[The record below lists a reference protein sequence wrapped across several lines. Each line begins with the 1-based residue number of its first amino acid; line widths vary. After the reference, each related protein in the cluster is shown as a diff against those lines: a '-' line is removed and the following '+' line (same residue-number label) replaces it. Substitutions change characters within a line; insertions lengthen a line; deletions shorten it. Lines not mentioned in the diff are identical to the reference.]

1 MPTLNRIFRRSEL
14 PPLVG
19 LRRTQIDELI
29 SKGEF
34 PRPIK
39 LSDSGRAIA
48 WLEADLAAWQAKRVA
63 ARDAVP
69 PTQKHKAAKRQ
80 H

>member
-1 MPTLNRIFRRSEL
+1 MPTLNRIFRRKDL

-29 SKGEF
+29 AKGEF

-48 WLEADLAAWQAKRVA
+48 WLEEDLAQWQAKRVA
-63 ARDAVP
+63 ARDAVTP
-69 PTQKHKAAKRQ
+69 MQKHTAAQR
-80 H
+80 HR